1 MGEDLETETFQI
13 IDSMYNRL
21 YKDKK
26 DQRILNI
33 LLKAAAALNNG
44 VPPQIVA
51 TKTVNGFSL
60 YILTHI
66 DENFGQEV
74 SQDISELT
82 RIARLA
88 GYKWSS
94 TGLGDLR
101 IQFE

>member
-26 DQRILNI
+26 DQQILTI
-33 LLKAAAALNNG
+33 LLKAAAALNKN

-60 YILTHI
+60 YILTHM
-66 DENFGQEV
+66 DENFGPEV
-74 SQDISELT
+74 DYGIKELT

-88 GYKWSS
+88 GYKWNSM
-94 TGLGDLR
+94 GLGDLR
-101 IQFE
+101 VQFE

>member
-1 MGEDLETETFQI
+1 MGENLETETFQI
-13 IDSMYNRL
+13 IDAMYNQLHNEKR
-21 YKDKK
+21 
-26 DQRILNI
+26 DQQILNV
-33 LLKAAAALNNG
+33 LLKAGAALNKN

-60 YILTHI
+60 YVMTHI
-66 DENFGQEV
+66 DESFGPEIGRE
-74 SQDISELT
+74 ISELT
-82 RIARLA
+82 RIARIE